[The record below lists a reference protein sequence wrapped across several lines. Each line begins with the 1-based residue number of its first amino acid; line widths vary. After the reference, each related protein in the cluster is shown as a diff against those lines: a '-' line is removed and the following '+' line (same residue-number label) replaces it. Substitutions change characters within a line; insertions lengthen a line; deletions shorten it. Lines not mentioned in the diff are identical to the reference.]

1 MPPPALVHS
10 LNDDS
15 LPYHDPLG
23 KLNWDSVARDAW
35 WLPPEAL
42 SLAGVPAFECLPL
55 ADRQRLSH
63 FEFAHLLETGMWLE
77 SLFISRLASDL
88 DKTADTA
95 LKRRYL
101 HEIREEAGH
110 SLMFIELM
118 ARSGVSIPDA
128 RAHRP
133 RLARL
138 VGRHAPAD
146 GLLFWTTVLAG
157 EEFPNRMNAMVR
169 AGIEQSTVSAVVYRM
184 VDLHM
189 RDEARHIA
197 HARTAVESLAREA
210 STWRKRLTSAAL
222 GIVIDQFARFMFF
235 PPPPVYRLALGASG
249 TNGAGCIQWAALAA
263 ASTARS
269 ELVSQSL
276 QPTLA
281 FLERLGLQVR
291 SRFA

>member
-1 MPPPALVHS
+1 MPPALVHS

-23 KLNWDSVARDAW
+23 KLNWDGVARDAW

-42 SLAGVPAFECLPL
+42 SLAGVPAFERLPL

-63 FEFAHLLETGMWLE
+63 YEFAHLLETGMWLE
-77 SLFISRLASDL
+77 SLFITRLAAGLDETSDP
-88 DKTADTA
+88 A
-95 LKRRYL
+95 LKTRYL

-118 ARSGVSIPDA
+118 TRSGISIPDA

-146 GLLFWTTVLAG
+146 GLLFWSTVLAG
-157 EEFPNRMNAMVR
+157 EELPNRMNAMVR
-169 AGIEQSTVSAVVYRM
+169 AGIEQSIVSAVVYRM

-197 HARTAVESLAREA
+197 HARAAVESLAGGA
-210 STWRKRLTSAAL
+210 TPSRKRLTAAAL
-222 GIVIDQFARFMFF
+222 GIVIDQFARFVFF
-235 PPPPVYRLALGASG
+235 PPAPVYELALGKNAASG
-249 TNGAGCIQWAALAA
+249 KQWAALAA
-263 ASTARS
+263 ASAARND
-269 ELVSQSL
+269 LVSQSL

-281 FLERLGLQVR
+281 FLDRAGLRVR
-291 SRFA
+291 SRYA